1 MPQSPRDS
9 GSRKNVDQEVDAAGR
24 EARATVERYL
34 DSLRR
39 KDASPRTI
47 RAYQI
52 DLEQFV
58 GYLPDIEKVDRL
70 AVREWMSDRF
80 ADGATK
86 STVARKLAA
95 VRSFFQFLV
104 KEGALDSNPAR
115 LVSTPKLPKNL
126 PPVPTAEE
134 MNRLVDSVAPADEK
148 DGSQDRI
155 VRDRA
160 IFELLYGCGLRVA
173 ELEGLDLEDFDW
185 RERWIRVRG
194 KGRKEREVPFG
205 EKAAQALER
214 YLEVRRKEL
223 PPNHEEPAL
232 FVHRWG
238 GKLRRLTARSIERIV
253 KRYGLSET
261 GDSSLHPHTLRH
273 AFATHL
279 LGEGADLRAIQEL
292 LGHANLSTTQKYTQL
307 SLEQLMAVYDKAH
320 PKA

>member
-1 MPQSPRDS
+1 MPPSPRDS
-9 GSRKNVDQEVDAAGR
+9 EAAL
-24 EARATVERYL
+24 AVERYL

-39 KDASPRTI
+39 KNASPRTI
-47 RAYQI
+47 EAYSL
-52 DLEQFV
+52 DLGQFV
-58 GYLPDIEKVDRL
+58 GYFTPPQGSPPPLSAIDRL
-70 AVREWMSDRF
+70 AVREWMSHRF
-80 ADGATK
+80 AQGAKKT
-86 STVARKLAA
+86 TVARNLAA

-104 KEGALDSNPAR
+104 REGNLTTNPAK

-134 MNRLVDSVAPADEK
+134 MNRLVDSVAPNEDK
-148 DGSQDRI
+148 DRFPDKVI
-155 VRDRA
+155 RDRV
-160 IFELLYGCGLRVA
+160 IFELLYGCGLRLA
-173 ELEGLDLEDFDW
+173 ELEGLNLQDFDW

-205 EKAAQALER
+205 GKAAQALER
-214 YLEVRRKEL
+214 YLDVRKKAL

-232 FVHRWG
+232 LLHHWG

-253 KRYGLSET
+253 KRYALALS

>member
-1 MPQSPRDS
+1 MRPSPRE
-9 GSRKNVDQEVDAAGR
+9 KNVDPEVDAAGQ

-47 RAYQI
+47 EAYKL

-58 GYLPDIEKVDRL
+58 GYFERPALRSIDRL

-80 ADGATK
+80 ANGAK
-86 STVARKLAA
+86 KATVARNLAA

-104 KEGALDSNPAR
+104 REGTLATNPAK

-134 MNRLVDSVAPADEK
+134 MNRLVDSVASGGEK
-148 DGSQDRI
+148 DRFPDKI

-160 IFELLYGCGLRVA
+160 IFELLYGCGLRLA
-173 ELEGLDLEDFDW
+173 ELEGLNLQDFDW

-205 EKAAQALER
+205 GKAAEALER
-214 YLEVRRKEL
+214 YLEVRKKALAPGR
-223 PPNHEEPAL
+223 EEPAL
-232 FVHRWG
+232 LLHQWG
-238 GKLRRLTARSIERIV
+238 GELRRLTARSIERIV
-253 KRYGLSET
+253 KRYAMALS
-261 GDSSLHPHTLRH
+261 GDSSMHPHTLRH

>member
-1 MPQSPRDS
+1 MPPSPHDS
-9 GSRKNVDQEVDAAGR
+9 EA
-24 EARATVERYL
+24 ARAVERYL

-47 RAYQI
+47 RAYQL
-52 DLEQFV
+52 DLEQFLA
-58 GYLPDIEKVDRL
+58 YFTPPQSAPPELREIDRL

-80 ADGATK
+80 AHGATK

-104 KEGALDSNPAR
+104 REGSLTTNPAR

-126 PPVPTAEE
+126 PPVPTPEE
-134 MNRLVDSVAPADEK
+134 MNRLVDSVASGGEK
-148 DGSQDRI
+148 DRFPDKI
-155 VRDRA
+155 LRDRC
-160 IFELLYGCGLRVA
+160 IFELLYGSGLRVA
-173 ELEGLDLEDFDW
+173 ELEGLNLEDFDW

-205 EKAAQALER
+205 GKAAEALER
-214 YLEVRRKEL
+214 YLEVRKKEL
-223 PPNHEEPAL
+223 PPNREEPAL
-232 FVHRWG
+232 FLHRWG
-238 GKLRRLTARSIERIV
+238 GELRRLTARSIERIV
-253 KRYGLSET
+253 KRYAMALS

>member
-1 MPQSPRDS
+1 VDRARRGNAAASELS
-9 GSRKNVDQEVDAAGR
+9 GAV
-24 EARATVERYL
+24 TRYL

-39 KDASPRTI
+39 KDASPRTV
-47 RAYQI
+47 RAYRI

-58 GYLPDIEKVDRL
+58 GYFTPPASAPPPLREIDRL

-80 ADGATK
+80 AGGATK

-104 KEGALDSNPAR
+104 KEGALSSNPAR

-126 PPVPTAEE
+126 PPVRTAEE
-134 MNRLVDSVAPADEK
+134 MNRLVDSVAPS
-148 DGSQDRI
+148 GGNDRFPDKI

-160 IFELLYGCGLRVA
+160 IFELLYGCGLRLA
-173 ELEGLDLEDFDW
+173 ELEGLNLEDFDW

-205 EKAAQALER
+205 AKAAEALER
-214 YLEVRRKEL
+214 YLEVRKKAL
-223 PPNHEEPAL
+223 PVNHDEPAL
-232 FVHRWG
+232 LLHRWG

-253 KRYGLSET
+253 KRYAMALS

-279 LGEGADLRAIQEL
+279 LGDGADLRAIQEL

>member
-1 MPQSPRDS
+1 MPRSPREAAQAS
-9 GSRKNVDQEVDAAGR
+9 EASRA
-24 EARATVERYL
+24 VERYL

-47 RAYQI
+47 EAYRL

-58 GYLPDIEKVDRL
+58 GYFSPPGSGAPALRELDRL

-80 ADGATK
+80 AHGAKKT
-86 STVARKLAA
+86 TVARNLAA

-104 KEGALDSNPAR
+104 REGALDSNPAK
-115 LVSTPKLPKNL
+115 LVSTPKLPKHL
-126 PPVPTAEE
+126 PPVPTPEE
-134 MNRLVDSVAPADEK
+134 MNRLVDSVAQNEDK
-148 DGSQDRI
+148 DRFPDKV

-160 IFELLYGCGLRVA
+160 IFELLYGCGLRLA
-173 ELEGLDLEDFDW
+173 ELEGLNLQDFDW

-205 EKAAQALER
+205 GKAAEALER
-214 YLEVRRKEL
+214 YLEVRKKAL

-232 FVHRWG
+232 LLHYWG

-253 KRYGLSET
+253 KRYAMALS
-261 GDSSLHPHTLRH
+261 GDSSMHPHTLRH

-307 SLEQLMAVYDKAH
+307 SLE
-320 PKA
+320 